1 MIHMLM
7 KKTALRFGPWVLLLA
22 IGTIATPRFA
32 NTAPPPPAH
41 PHIEAAVNELRQSR
55 VELEKAAH
63 DFCGH
68 RAEALRDTDAALKQ
82 LQEALRCAR

>member
-1 MIHMLM
+1 M
-7 KKTALRFGPWVLLLA
+7 KKQFLRFGPWATLLA

-32 NTAPPPPAH
+32 NTAPPPPPH
-41 PHIEAAVNELRQSR
+41 PHIEAAVSELREAR
-55 VELEKAAH
+55 MELEKAAH

-68 RAEALRDTDAALKQ
+68 RAEALRDTDVALKQ

>member
-1 MIHMLM
+1 M
-7 KKTALRFGPWVLLLA
+7 KKQFLRFGPWAMLLA

-32 NTAPPPPAH
+32 NTAPPPPPH
-41 PHIEAAVNELRQSR
+41 PHIEAAVSELREAR
-55 VELEKAAH
+55 MELEKAAH

-68 RAEALRDTDAALKQ
+68 RAEALRDTDVALKQ

>member
-1 MIHMLM
+1 MQ
-7 KKTALRFGPWVLLLA
+7 KNVWRFGPWVMLLA
-22 IGTIATPRFA
+22 IGTIATPRYA
-32 NTAPPPPAH
+32 NPAPPPGH
-41 PHIEAAVNELRQSR
+41 PHIEAAVNELREAR

-68 RAEALRDTDAALKQ
+68 RAEALRDTDVALKQ

>member
-1 MIHMLM
+1 M
-7 KKTALRFGPWVLLLA
+7 KRNLLRFGPWMLLLA

-32 NTAPPPPAH
+32 NTAPPPAPH
-41 PHIEAAVNELRQSR
+41 PHIEAAVHELREAR

-68 RAEALRDTDAALKQ
+68 RAEALRDTDVALKQ